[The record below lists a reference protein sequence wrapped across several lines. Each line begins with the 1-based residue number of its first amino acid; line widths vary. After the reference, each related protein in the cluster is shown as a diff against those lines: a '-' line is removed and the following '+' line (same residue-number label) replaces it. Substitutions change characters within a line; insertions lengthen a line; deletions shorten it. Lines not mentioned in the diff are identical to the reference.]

1 MILELPGSFIRASGQ
16 AQIFGFGV
24 PATSSSEKTL
34 LLQGLCSDGGYCN
47 KT

>member
-1 MILELPGSFIRASGQ
+1 MILELQCSFIRASDQ

-24 PATSSSEKTL
+24 PATSSSEKKL
-34 LLQGLCSDGGYCN
+34 LLQGLSSDGGYCN